1 MINRFEQGPFPGKCT
16 VHGSAYW
23 PDTTLGGQIGGKPP
37 YKGADIVCTAPAV
50 YGKVLDLLLAPYCD
64 APNQGEILQGLAQ
77 VLTEDEA
84 EVWIAFP
91 DYSHLPEDPAPE
103 TVKRVAE
110 RVRPELATNM
120 QSLVSS
126 LIEKEFLIPMGER
139 EGEPVYMRTYLLY
152 LVSSYAGREGS
163 PLYEAV
169 FHWFYNIIRGNSA
182 DMRKIPKSGNVMIA
196 MPNEVAITGDDRHGK
211 VPMNIEIPD
220 DRMVIDF
227 DRTSEIINNAWCFAL
242 AECVC
247 RASTEHEHD
256 RECDHTIQTCVLFD
270 KTAEV
275 SIRMGWAEPKTKEE
289 IEEVIKACR
298 NEGLVQMT
306 YNAEHPTSICNC
318 CKCCCVF
325 LNSLKRGE
333 TTIAGPSR
341 FVPARLDGCRSC
353 GQCASI
359 CPMEAIRIS
368 DEGACI
374 DTMRCIGCGLCVT
387 KCNFGA
393 LKLETRIPGD
403 TSSNRA
409 CDYQKRDHI

>member
-1 MINRFEQGPFPGKCT
+1 
-16 VHGSAYW
+16 
-23 PDTTLGGQIGGKPP
+23 
-37 YKGADIVCTAPAV
+37 
-50 YGKVLDLLLAPYCD
+50 
-64 APNQGEILQGLAQ
+64 
-77 VLTEDEA
+77 
-84 EVWIAFP
+84 
-91 DYSHLPEDPAPE
+91 
-103 TVKRVAE
+103 
-110 RVRPELATNM
+110 
-120 QSLVSS
+120 
-126 LIEKEFLIPMGER
+126 
-139 EGEPVYMRTYLLY
+139 
-152 LVSSYAGREGS
+152 
-163 PLYEAV
+163 
-169 FHWFYNIIRGNSA
+169 
-182 DMRKIPKSGNVMIA
+182 
-196 MPNEVAITGDDRHGK
+196 
-211 VPMNIEIPD
+211 
-220 DRMVIDF
+220 
-227 DRTSEIINNAWCFAL
+227 
-242 AECVC
+242 
-247 RASTEHEHD
+247 
-256 RECDHTIQTCVLFD
+256 
-270 KTAEV
+270 
-275 SIRMGWAEPKTKEE
+275 MGWAEPKTKEE